1 LENPS
6 LIGYNDG
13 YTFSTQTM
21 RTQNDLLTK
30 AAQEGDV
37 ERLRT
42 LLAVTPV
49 VGYDCPALFLAI
61 QYGHTECVKLLI
73 PVSHIKTTWEEA
85 VGVAAHYK
93 QAECLKV
100 LLEHKPSNSQAD
112 QALVISAR
120 NNDCGCLALLLPHTN
135 PKANHSKA
143 LYTAL
148 NWRSFAAF
156 EMLLPFSAP
165 EDDPYTLKLGVYYLP
180 SALRDKMIE
189 QIPASSYEAINQT
202 FLYLVEL
209 GDIQRV
215 CALLPKADLTYSNSQ
230 ALRTAL
236 EEGNLALA
244 EVLCDGSDLRT
255 ALDVL
260 REDGRVDPAMLQWL
274 TDVEQA
280 RRQQDV
286 LRHSV
291 EGVATNS
298 ARRKL

>member
-1 LENPS
+1 
-6 LIGYNDG
+6 
-13 YTFSTQTM
+13 M
-21 RTQNDLLTK
+21 RSQNDPHLLPK
-30 AAQEGDV
+30 AAQEGNA
-37 ERLRT
+37 EQLRA
-42 LLAVTPV
+42 LLTAVPSLDQV
-49 VGYDCPALFLAI
+49 SQSLFLAL
-61 QYGHTECVKLLI
+61 QYGHTECVQILI
-73 PVSHIKTTWEEA
+73 PFANIETIWERALEVA
-85 VGVAAHYK
+85 VRCK
-93 QAECLKV
+93 QAACLKV
-100 LLEHKPSNSQAD
+100 LLECKPPNSPAE
-112 QALVISAR
+112 QALVVSAR

-135 PKANHSKA
+135 PKANNSKA

-148 NWRSFAAF
+148 NGRNWAAF
-156 EMLLPFSAP
+156 ELLLPFSAP
-165 EDDPYTLKLGVYYLP
+165 EADPYILKLGVLYLP

-189 QIPASSYEAINQT
+189 QIPASNYEAINQT
-202 FLYLVEL
+202 FLHLVETE
-209 GDIQRV
+209 DV
-215 CALLPKADLTYSNSQ
+215 KAVSALLSKVDLTYSDSQ

-236 EEGNLALA
+236 KEGNLDLA